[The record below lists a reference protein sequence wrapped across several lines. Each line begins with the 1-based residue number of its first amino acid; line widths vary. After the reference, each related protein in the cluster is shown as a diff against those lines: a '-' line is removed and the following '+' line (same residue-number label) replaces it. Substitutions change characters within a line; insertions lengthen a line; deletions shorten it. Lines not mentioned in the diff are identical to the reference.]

1 MGVYGRAALAAVMSL
16 AMCVHAQFVQATN
29 SFDAD
34 AGLFAGEGDAEWIA
48 DRGNNAPGCIR
59 LHSPDTSAAKMSL
72 RIWEGYGFPPDPS
85 VISFFFLDSSGGE
98 GHSLDIHIDG
108 AATGLGGTCGWWNYF
123 GQWNITSGGWSS
135 GWELGIE
142 DTIPDWGAEDT
153 QYGGT
158 FRDELISWIEND
170 SCMNAEFT
178 GTAAD
183 TSVKPLT
190 LIWRFSVQ
198 NGTLLIDDFVQQ
210 LVGSQARTPRAQA
223 AAVSGVRIAAGHVEL
238 ARATEYAI
246 SVHSADGRV
255 LARARGYGDRAVIP
269 TGGLAAGSYIARVN
283 SGIGATVGALVVQ

>member
-1 MGVYGRAALAAVMSL
+1 MGVYSRAVSAVVMSL
-16 AMCVHAQFVQATN
+16 AVGAHAQFVEATN
-29 SFDAD
+29 SFDTD
-34 AGLFAGEGDAEWIA
+34 AGLFAGKGDAEWIA
-48 DRGNNAPGCIR
+48 DRGYNAPGCIR
-59 LHSPDTSAAKMSL
+59 LHSPDTSTAKTSL

-108 AATGLGGTCGWWNYF
+108 AATGLGGTCGWWSYF

-153 QYGGT
+153 QYGGA
-158 FRDELISWIEND
+158 FRDELIDWIEND

-183 TSVKPLT
+183 TSVKPVALM
-190 LIWRFSVQ
+190 WRFSVT

-210 LVGSQARTPRAQA
+210 LVGS
-223 AAVSGVRIAAGHVEL
+223 GVRTGGSRPADAATTRIVGERVSFTC
-238 ARATEYAI
+238 ATDYTVAVYA
-246 SVHSADGRV
+246 ADGRV
-255 LARARGYGDRAVIP
+255 VAQRSGAGIDAAIP
-269 TGGLAAGSYIARVN
+269 TDGLAAGSYVVRAISVL
-283 SGIGATVGALVVQ
+283 GTVVGTVAVQ